1 MPRVL
6 GTLWARILIP
16 FALVILTFVVT
27 TVLVVAYM
35 DDVGVEIRV
44 IRTGYLTLALKSKD
58 LARKQ
63 EDLREYVAS
72 DLVGETNTQRVRI
85 RLESFRKIRTGL
97 VTTVERVVQQLGN
110 LPARHRRRLAD
121 TAARLVALQHAID
134 ELDPAY
140 ATLATAPPIEAT
152 SPNAA
157 PVEPAQAEA
166 GRAALE
172 RVKLAE
178 AEITKK
184 ATELAE
190 YQERSVTSTARNL
203 EYNANRLRWYTISLS
218 ATAVVVGLL
227 VAVWVAIALRPLRRL
242 RAGAQRVGAGDYGA
256 RIEETG
262 PAEVSDLAR
271 EFNSMGR
278 AIEQRERELVRSERL
293 AAVGKMAAMIAHE
306 VRNPLSAIAL
316 NTELMGDE
324 LSAEQ
329 PEARALCKAIQR
341 EVDRLTAITEEYLA
355 FARLPRP
362 KLAPEAVNQVVEQLA
377 AFARDELGS
386 RQVGLELALD
396 PSIPIIPVDAGQLRQ
411 CLLNLVRNA
420 SEALAGR
427 TDGVVRITTRAW
439 PRRVE
444 LAVSDNGPGVP
455 VDVLAHIFDPFF
467 STKERGSGLGLSLT
481 HQIIRDHGGAVRVR
495 SEPGKGATFTIELPV
510 GAPAV
515 PATSTASDD
524 VAAGPEPA

>member
-377 AFARDELGS
+377 AFARATS
-386 RQVGLELALD
+386 WA
-396 PSIPIIPVDAGQLRQ
+396 
-411 CLLNLVRNA
+411 
-420 SEALAGR
+420 AGR
-427 TDGVVRITTRAW
+427 SGSSWRSIRRSRSSRSTPASCGSASSTWSATRARRW
-439 PRRVE
+439 PG
-444 LAVSDNGPGVP
+444 APTGWSGSPPGPG
-455 VDVLAHIFDPFF
+455 
-467 STKERGSGLGLSLT
+467 
-481 HQIIRDHGGAVRVR
+481 
-495 SEPGKGATFTIELPV
+495 PV
-510 GAPAV
+510 GSSWRS
-515 PATSTASDD
+515 ATTARACRSTCWRTSSTRSSRPRSAAAAS
-524 VAAGPEPA
+524 GFL